1 MSRTTHQPVTN
12 EPETNPVPAQGQPTQ
27 TDDEM
32 FDRAWDEPE
41 EGGDA
46 AEDQGA
52 GEGAADAEDT
62 GAAEGGEGSTAG
74 GGVEGVSAEGGEA
87 GSSQEAESSEGDA
100 GEAEAGGDASQS
112 EASLKAQI
120 DRLENLLAQGKD
132 DEPEQERERELA
144 DQPDQSVY
152 TEDEQAKVD
161 EFKAEWPDV
170 AEGIELLMKDYRQKI
185 MQEMSQQIEPM
196 VSPAV
201 QFAQQTQADQHV
213 QQLEAAHP
221 DYATIYNDIVG
232 WVDGQPEYLKNAY
245 TQVAQNGSTQE
256 VIDLISR
263 FKAETGKAQPE
274 KPQPKAEKRD
284 RTLPDE
290 AKKAAASLGVVNS
303 QRSAQAKAEDPNDF
317 EGAWA
322 DATREG

>member
-1 MSRTTHQPVTN
+1 MPREHQPVT
-12 EPETNPVPAQGQPTQ
+12 EEETPVVPAEGGETQ
-27 TDDEM
+27 SDDEL
-32 FDRAWDEPE
+32 FDSAWDEPE
-41 EGGDA
+41 EGTDEPV
-46 AEDQGA
+46 AEDGGASEDDA
-52 GEGAADAEDT
+52 GEPEAEEVD
-62 GAAEGGEGSTAG
+62 EGGEPA
-74 GGVEGVSAEGGEA
+74 
-87 GSSQEAESSEGDA
+87 AESGSEEGEPEPSTEDA
-100 GEAEAGGDASQS
+100 GAEEGQSDDA
-112 EASLKAQI
+112 LKAQI
-120 DRLENLLAQGKD
+120 DRLEQLLGQKD
-132 DEPEQERERELA
+132 EQ
-144 DQPDQSVY
+144 DQPEEPQAEQPQSIY
-152 TEDEQAKVD
+152 SEEEQAKVD

-170 AEGIELLMKDYRQKI
+170 AEGIELLMKGYRQRI

-196 VSPAV
+196 VTPAV
-201 QFAQQTQADQHV
+201 QFAQQSQAQQHV

-221 DYATIYNDIVG
+221 DYATIYDDIVG
-232 WVDGQPEYLKNAY
+232 WVDEQPEYLKNAY

-263 FKAETGKAQPE
+263 FKAETGRDQTKPE
-274 KPQPKAEKRD
+274 KSQPKAEKRD